1 MNRVLTIRKRA
12 LHLTNDFRPAEQRD
26 KVETAARVLSAMLV
40 LGAMVSGGVLLLRA
54 APAHAERE
62 IVQGSGALQ
71 PKPTKYVKPN
81 AVAANTPSPRR
92 LWVDPPPLP
101 TVQQV
106 ASTVTS
112 AEPAPKAAP
121 VTQTASAISPAAPT
135 ECLPAGLRN
144 VLKDVEARFG
154 AVTLVS
160 TTELHTDNHS
170 RGSVRHKL
178 HSACRAVDFKVK
190 GNGKAVVAYL
200 RSRSE
205 VAGINSY
212 GNNGMIHIDHAEPRQ
227 VAQR

>member
-1 MNRVLTIRKRA
+1 MNRIFTMLKRTLRPA
-12 LHLTNDFRPAEQRD
+12 NYFRPAEQRD
-26 KVETAARVLSAMLV
+26 KVEIAARVLSASLV
-40 LGAMVSGGVLLLRA
+40 LGAMVSGGALPLRA

-62 IVQGSGALQ
+62 IVQDSAALQ

-81 AVAANTPSPRR
+81 AVAANTPSARR
-92 LWVDPPPLP
+92 LWVDPPQLP
-101 TVQQV
+101 TGQQAART
-106 ASTVTS
+106 ASS
-112 AEPAPKAAP
+112 AEPAFKAAP
-121 VTQTASAISPAAPT
+121 VTQTASANSPAAPT
-135 ECLPAGLRN
+135 ECLPTGLRN

-154 AVTLVS
+154 AVMLVS

-170 RGSVRHKL
+170 RASVRHKL

-200 RSRSE
+200 RSRPE

-212 GNNGMIHIDHAEPRQ
+212 GNNGVIHIDHAEPRQ

>member
-1 MNRVLTIRKRA
+1 MNRIFTMLKRTLRPA
-12 LHLTNDFRPAEQRD
+12 NYFRPAEQRD
-26 KVETAARVLSAMLV
+26 KVETAARVLSASLV
-40 LGAMVSGGVLLLRA
+40 LGTMVSGGALLLRA

-62 IVQGSGALQ
+62 IVQDSAALQ

-81 AVAANTPSPRR
+81 AVAANTPSARR

-101 TVQQV
+101 TSQQAART
-106 ASTVTS
+106 ASS
-112 AEPAPKAAP
+112 AEPAFKAAP
-121 VTQTASAISPAAPT
+121 VTQTASANSPAAPT
-135 ECLPAGLRN
+135 ECLPTGLRN

-154 AVTLVS
+154 AVMLVS

-170 RGSVRHKL
+170 RASVRHKL
-178 HSACRAVDFKVK
+178 HSACRAVDFKVR

-200 RSRSE
+200 RSRPE

-212 GNNGMIHIDHAEPRQ
+212 GNNGVIHIDHAEPRQ

>member
-1 MNRVLTIRKRA
+1 MNRIFTMHKRTLRPA
-12 LHLTNDFRPAEQRD
+12 NYFRPAEQRD
-26 KVETAARVLSAMLV
+26 KVETAARVLSALLV
-40 LGAMVSGGVLLLRA
+40 SGAMVSGGALLLRA

-62 IVQGSGALQ
+62 IVQDSAALQ

-101 TVQQV
+101 TIQQ
-106 ASTVTS
+106 APSTVTS

-121 VTQTASAISPAAPT
+121 VTQTASASSPAVPT

-154 AVTLVS
+154 AVMLVS

-170 RGSVRHKL
+170 RASVRHKL

-200 RSRSE
+200 RSRPE

-212 GNNGMIHIDHAEPRQ
+212 GNNGVIHIDHAEPRQ
-227 VAQR
+227 IAQR